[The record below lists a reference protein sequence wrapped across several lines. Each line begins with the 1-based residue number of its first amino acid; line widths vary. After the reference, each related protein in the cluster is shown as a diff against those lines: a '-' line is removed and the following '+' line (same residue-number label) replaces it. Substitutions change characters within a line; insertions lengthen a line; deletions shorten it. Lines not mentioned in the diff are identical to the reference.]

1 MRVIYYCRISLQSKK
16 CLDFIPSGWTIAL
29 RQNGVFQYIAFPSR
43 WFLQNFDRHNAILAW
58 LQFYSWALQIDKPE
72 SYKNYYRLFSI
83 SLTIIQLNRLS
94 SFSLGGFRWM
104 LFRSGLHTRLVHGT
118 VWLRLLLEQHYVKS
132 ETGLVMKGYSDRLNT
147 ATYFL
152 ISLPLEWHGEQML
165 WGTRTPFSCIM
176 LCQTFQL
183 PNHKW

>member
-1 MRVIYYCRISLQSKK
+1 MSRFYSFRVDYSFKAKWCVSVYCVPLQVVPTEFWQTQCNISM
-16 CLDFIPSGWTIAL
+16 
-29 RQNGVFQYIAFPSR
+29 V
-43 WFLQNFDRHNAILAW
+43 AILFLSTSNRQTW
-58 LQFYSWALQIDKPE
+58 VVQKL
-72 SYKNYYRLFSI
+72 YYRLFSR

-104 LFRSGLHTRLVHGT
+104 LFRSGLRTRLVHGT